1 MKKRFLSPILAA
13 STAFMMLAG
22 AGGATVV
29 LASEAGEE
37 ESEETEEAGETEA
50 AEESEAVEGE
60 DVAEESGTA
69 EDAGEGDDL
78 DALQY
83 MGPGPVV
90 MDDQMAANYVAD
102 LIDQIYV
109 QEWTEDTWAQCEEA
123 RAAWDSLSRAAKEM
137 VLGDEADPDYFGR
150 DTGDASL
157 DNPRNQDDIG
167 ENELLVVSF
176 GTSFNNSRAMDI
188 GGIEETLAEAYPDY
202 SVRRAFTAQIII
214 NHVYARNAE
223 KMDNMEQAL
232 QRAVDNG
239 VKNLVVQPTHLM
251 HGSEYDEMMEAVEE
265 YADQFE
271 TVRVAEPLL
280 GEVGD
285 TDDSVNEDKER
296 VAEAVVAAAVESS
309 DYDSREEMDEDGTA
323 LVLMG
328 HGTSHSA
335 KITYSQMQA
344 QMQDLGYDNVFIGTV
359 EGEPEETSCGNVAD
373 AVYEAGYTNVI
384 LRPLMVVA
392 GDHANNDMAGEDADS
407 WYNVFLATGYFDSIE
422 CQIEG
427 MGRIPAI
434 EEIYVEHTQDA
445 IDGEP
450 ITFSAEDAEAGA
462 EGEADAEA
470 DSVTEAAD
478 GELADGEYTVEFDT
492 DSTMFHANEATD
504 GKVTLTVKDGEM
516 TVHVPLVSENIL
528 NLYYGLA
535 EDAEKDGAELL
546 EPTEET
552 VTYSDGTTDEVY
564 AFDIPVPALNEEYDV
579 AIIGT
584 KGTWYDHKVSV
595 SGPIEEETDVS
606 DDEEEAGVSSIGLA
620 DGVYM
625 IDVSMEG
632 GTGKATIT
640 SPTELT
646 VMAGEAVATIEWSS
660 SHYDYMV
667 VDGETYLPVNTDG
680 NSVFVIP
687 VTVLDEPMTVIGDT
701 TAMGDPH
708 EIEYTLV
715 FDSSSAVEE

>member
-22 AGGATVV
+22 AGGATLVM
-29 LASEAGEE
+29 ASEAGEE
-37 ESEETEEAGETEA
+37 ESEETEEAGETLEAEEAEA
-50 AEESEAVEGE
+50 AED
-60 DVAEESGTA
+60 DV
-69 EDAGEGDDL
+69 EGDDL
-78 DALQY
+78 EALQY

-109 QEWTEDTWAQCEEA
+109 QEWTEDTWEQCEEA

-137 VLGDEADPDYFGR
+137 VIGDEADPDYFGR

-251 HGSEYDEMMEAVEE
+251 HGAEYDEMMEAIEE

-285 TDDSVNEDKER
+285 TEDSVNEDKER

-407 WYNVFLATGYFDSIE
+407 WYNVFLATGYFDNID

-434 EEIYVEHTQDA
+434 EEIYVEHTQAA

-450 ITFSAEDAEAGA
+450 LTFDAEDAEADA
-462 EGEADAEA
+462 ETAADADA
-470 DSVTEAAD
+470 

-516 TVHVPLVSENIL
+516 TVHVPLVSKSIV
-528 NLYYGLA
+528 NLYYGTA
-535 EDAEKDGAELL
+535 EDAQKEGAELL
-546 EPTEET
+546 EPTVDT

-579 AIIGT
+579 AIIGE

-595 SGPIEEETDVS
+595 SGPLDESADAS
-606 DDEEEAGVSSIGLA
+606 DEAEADVSSIGLE

-632 GTGKATIT
+632 GTGKATIA

-660 SHYDYMV
+660 PNYDYMV

-701 TAMGDPH
+701 TAMSEPH
-708 EIEYTLV
+708 EVEYTLV
-715 FDSSSAVEE
+715 FDSSSVEEE